1 MTTSRDSM
9 VLVAFLQ
16 AQNCSN
22 YVGSWRH
29 PASMSDFTTPEYFR
43 RIARILEDARFDMAF
58 FDDRLAMPDIYGQS
72 AGLAV
77 EYGVR
82 SVKMDPTAVLMAM
95 AMATTH
101 LGLGATY
108 STTYYEPFH
117 VARLFA
123 TLDLM
128 SGGRMAW
135 NIVTSLNDSEAENF
149 GREVHLGH
157 DERYDR
163 ADEFVEIVTQLWE
176 AWEPDAVIVDKA
188 SGRFADPAKVHRTDY
203 DGRYLKAHGTFT
215 VPQSPQGHPV
225 LLQAGGSGRGMAF
238 AGRWADVVFAAM
250 RSKESGAAQ
259 YQAIKRAAAE
269 AGRDPDAV
277 RVTPAVTVITAETPE
292 LVAHKEALLRG
303 LARRED
309 GLALLCE
316 VLNVDFSGR
325 PIDQPFS
332 DDELSAMSWQGLRD
346 QVIAGSGKTN
356 PSVADFV
363 EVSGRGSLNGSGYP
377 LVGTPEQVADQME
390 DWFGTCCDG
399 FVVAA
404 TSVPGTYEDFGRL
417 VVPVLQRRGLV
428 KQEYAGATLR
438 ENLGLALPTRF
449 AAGVDDAAVPAA
461 AVDSGDTPAAAV
473 AREATVGP

>member
-1 MTTSRDSM
+1 MPKLATATGSSTVNLKEACVTSRDPM

-29 PASMSDFTTPEYFR
+29 PASMSDFTTPEYFQ
-43 RIARILEDARFDMAF
+43 RIARTLEDARFDMAF
-58 FDDRLAMPDIYGQS
+58 FDDRLAMPDIYGHNPD
-72 AGLAV
+72 LAV
-77 EYGVR
+77 EHGIR
-82 SVKMDPTAVLMAM
+82 SVKMDPTTVLMAM

-149 GREVHLGH
+149 GRDVHLEH

-163 ADEFVEIVTQLWE
+163 ADEFVEIVTQLWDS
-176 AWEPDAVIVDKA
+176 WEPDALIVNKTT
-188 SGRFADPAKVHRTDY
+188 GRFADPAKVHRTDY
-203 DGRYLKAHGTFT
+203 DGKFLKSHGTFT

-225 LLQAGGSGRGMAF
+225 LLQAGASGRGMSF

-250 RSKESGAAQ
+250 RSQESGAAQ
-259 YQAIKRAAAE
+259 YQAFKQAAAD
-269 AGRDPDAV
+269 AGRDPDRV
-277 RVTPAVTVITAETPE
+277 KVTPAVTVITAETPE
-292 LVAHKEALLRG
+292 LVAHKETLLRG
-303 LARRED
+303 LARPED

-325 PIDQPFS
+325 PVDQPFT
-332 DDELSAMSWQGLRD
+332 DEELDTMSWQSLRD
-346 QVIAGSGKTN
+346 QVIAASGKAN

-363 EVSGRGSLNGSGYP
+363 EASGRGGLNGSGFP
-377 LVGTPEQVADQME
+377 FIGTPEQVADQME
-390 DWFGTCCDG
+390 EWYGTCCDG
-399 FVVAA
+399 FVIAA

-428 KQEYAGATLR
+428 KRDYAGSTLR
-438 ENLGLALPTRF
+438 SNLGLCA
-449 AAGVDDAAVPAA
+449 PA
-461 AVDSGDTPAAAV
+461 PA
-473 AREATVGP
+473 